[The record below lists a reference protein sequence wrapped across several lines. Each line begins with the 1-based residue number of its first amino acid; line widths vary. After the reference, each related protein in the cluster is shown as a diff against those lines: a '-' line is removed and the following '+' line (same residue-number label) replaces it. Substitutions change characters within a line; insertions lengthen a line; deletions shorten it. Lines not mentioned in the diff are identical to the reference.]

1 MSRGSDKIAQVR
13 QRTGRAGTAD
23 TLQLENALE
32 KKDQEI
38 NVLRLATRR
47 LEDELQT
54 LTQRLKEELAERD
67 ASIGR
72 LKKSLEDRMSVI
84 EGTTWSGRLTTKYL
98 TVCERLRAEP
108 DVGVLFAL
116 STGSR
121 TITSDKMTENV
132 REREERR
139 SCDGAAA
146 GMYAVGR
153 GVEAS
158 GEEGGG
164 GGR

>member
-13 QRTGRAGTAD
+13 LKGGRARAAD

-54 LTQRLKEELAERD
+54 LTQRLEEELAERD

-121 TITSDKMTENV
+121 TITSDKMTENGCMPLAEVLKPQV
-132 REREERR
+132 RKEEEEEEEEEEEMTTR
-139 SCDGAAA
+139 D
-146 GMYAVGR
+146 
-153 GVEAS
+153 
-158 GEEGGG
+158 EGG
-164 GGR
+164 